1 MPSSACR
8 RSTTPASTRASS
20 SRASAARSSRWSCS
34 STKVTSRTAG
44 AGPATLRCERAHR
57 QEAPE
62 FGLHA
67 VGVLELV
74 DQDGA
79 EAAGVALAHGGVP
92 RQDGARLADEVVEG
106 EDGVLALAGAERVAD
121 GRDQAGEALV
131 LRQRAQHAVRLGEHS
146 LEPPAPP
153 YRGPG

>member
-34 STKVTSRTAG
+34 WTKVTSRTAG
-44 AGPATLRCERAHR
+44 SGPEAERRGRARR
-57 QEAPE
+57 QQPHDL
-62 FGLHA
+62 GLHA

-79 EAAGVALAHGGVP
+79 EAARVARAHGGVP
-92 RQDGARLADEVVEG
+92 SQDGARLADEIVEG

-121 GRDQAGEALV
+121 RGDQAGEALV
-131 LRQRAQHAVRLGEHS
+131 L
-146 LEPPAPP
+146 
-153 YRGPG
+153 